1 MYKMNEES
9 NPRAFDPFQHKPDIS
24 ESSRRLYVFNLTKLN
39 DGKSLKDLKFLG
51 KEGIME
57 KIASLKP
64 NTKRT
69 YLISIVSALRGR
81 SEAKYK
87 KLYAKFY
94 DQLMKLNK
102 DLKDNTEKTEKVNEN
117 WIDQKNVMEK
127 QKYLAEVLPKLADK
141 KKISE
146 DEYNQLLHLI
156 VVSLY
161 TLQAPRRNKD
171 YADMLVVKKT
181 PSNEAYNYLDV
192 SKWNWIFNNYKTQ
205 KKYAQQ
211 IIPVPED
218 LQGILKVYL
227 KFHPKSKEM
236 KKAASAEAFLVKYD
250 GTPITTS
257 PEMTR
262 LLNKIF
268 GKKVGCSMLRSIY
281 LTEKYGDTMKEM
293 KEDVNQMGTSAET
306 AQNNYI
312 KKDS

>member
-1 MYKMNEES
+1 MTEES
-9 NPRAFDPFQHKPDIS
+9 KSFDPFEHKPDIS

-39 DGKSLKDLKFLG
+39 DGKPLKDLKFLG
-51 KEGIME
+51 KEGVIE
-57 KIASLKP
+57 KIANLKP

-94 DQLMKLNK
+94 DSLMKLNK
-102 DLKDNTEKTEKVNEN
+102 DLKDNTEKTDKVKDN
-117 WIDQKNVMEK
+117 WIDQKSVMEK
-127 QKYLAEVLPKLADK
+127 QRHLAEIMPKIADK
-141 KKISE
+141 KKITE
-146 DEYNQLLHLI
+146 AEYNDLLHLV

-161 TLQAPRRNKD
+161 TLQSPRRNKD
-171 YADMLVVKKT
+171 YADMVIVKKT
-181 PSNEAYNYLDV
+181 PSEEKRADNYLDIG
-192 SKWNWIFNNYKTQ
+192 KWNWIFNNYKTQ
-205 KKYAQQ
+205 RKYAQQ
-211 IIPVPED
+211 VLAVPED
-218 LQGILKVYL
+218 LQTILKVYL
-227 KFHPKSKEM
+227 RFHPKAKEL
-236 KKAASAEAFLVKYD
+236 KKTGAEEPFLVKFD
-250 GTPITTS
+250 GTSIKTS

-293 KEDVNQMGTSAET
+293 KNDVNQMGTSAET

-312 KKDS
+312 KKD

>member
-1 MYKMNEES
+1 MSEQS
-9 NPRAFDPFQHKPDIS
+9 SFDAFQHKPDIS
-24 ESSRRLYVFNLTKLN
+24 ESSRRLYLFNLTKLN
-39 DGKSLKDLKFLG
+39 DGKPLKDLKFLG
-51 KEGIME
+51 KEGVME
-57 KIASLKP
+57 KISALKP

-81 SEAKYK
+81 PEAKYK
-87 KLYAKFY
+87 KLYTKFY
-94 DQLMKLNK
+94 DSMMKLNK
-102 DLKDNTEKTEKVNEN
+102 DLKDNTEKTEKVKDN
-117 WIDQKNVMEK
+117 WIDQKSVMEK
-127 QKYLAEVLPKLADK
+127 QKSLAEILPKLADK

-146 DEYNQLLHLI
+146 AEYNELLHLV

-161 TLQAPRRNKD
+161 TLQSPRRNKD
-171 YADMLVVKKT
+171 YADMLVVKKSPT
-181 PSNEAYNYLDV
+181 EEMKSENYLDT
-192 SKWNWIFNNYKTQ
+192 SKWEWVFNNYKTQ

-211 IIPVPED
+211 VLAIPEE
-218 LQGILKVYL
+218 LQSILKVYL
-227 KFHPKSKEM
+227 KYHPKAKEM
-236 KKAASAEAFLVKYD
+236 KKVSSAEPFLVKYD
-250 GTPITTS
+250 GTAIKTS

-312 KKDS
+312 KN